1 MEKIKNQLSKIS
13 FPSKMVNIVTEHPP
27 APNSQLPTPSPY
39 NLLSTIIIVNFTT
52 AKWGGKK

>member
-27 APNSQLPTPSPY
+27 PNSQH
-39 NLLSTIIIVNFTT
+39 LLLTT
-52 AKWGGKK
+52 F